1 METKKRIRARW
12 GLRCAVAAC
21 GIGMVLGLAQ
31 GQTTRADDSQFK
43 ISPMNSTGTT
53 AKRNALRSF
62 VWGSLGFPSSKM
74 PSAVRTLRTSPVAN
88 VINLQSVQALTI
100 SMESGQSTVAY
111 HFLPVNRFNRLVI
124 VHQGHSCE
132 LDDGQDPGSAGIA
145 RTISTLVASGFSVL
159 AMNMPH
165 LRPGNAEM
173 GLAAQCDGDHQAVM
187 NLPTS
192 GGSSPIKFF
201 VEPVV
206 VAMNYLGST
215 QSPVRYTDF
224 NMVGLSGGGWTTT
237 LAAAIDPRIKLSFP
251 VAGTVPM
258 YLRVEPYN
266 HDIEQYLPQLYGQRS
281 PFLNGVTGY
290 PDLYVL
296 GATGSGRKQTQ
307 ILNRHDNCCFGEANH
322 VASVLGPFDAAIRG
336 YEARVK
342 TAVSQVGSGAFRLIL
357 DETSFVHQISNYAI
371 SEVILPVL
379 SGTTQLYTTIH
390 PMVGGIFCVDI
401 PDNGRPFQNQDI
413 VQIFQCHGGPNQ
425 LFSMFSDGT
434 IRVAGTNFCL
444 DVPDLGRPPQAHDLL
459 QIYQCNGG
467 VNQQFDLLGDGSI
480 RSRWG
485 GLCLDIPDN
494 GRPPANWDRPQLY
507 GCHGGINQQFVVNR

>member
-1 METKKRIRARW
+1 
-12 GLRCAVAAC
+12 
-21 GIGMVLGLAQ
+21 
-31 GQTTRADDSQFK
+31 
-43 ISPMNSTGTT
+43 
-53 AKRNALRSF
+53 
-62 VWGSLGFPSSKM
+62 
-74 PSAVRTLRTSPVAN
+74 
-88 VINLQSVQALTI
+88 
-100 SMESGQSTVAY
+100 
-111 HFLPVNRFNRLVI
+111 
-124 VHQGHSCE
+124 
-132 LDDGQDPGSAGIA
+132 
-145 RTISTLVASGFSVL
+145 
-159 AMNMPH
+159 
-165 LRPGNAEM
+165 
-173 GLAAQCDGDHQAVM
+173 
-187 NLPTS
+187 
-192 GGSSPIKFF
+192 
-201 VEPVV
+201 
-206 VAMNYLGST
+206 MNYLGSA

-307 ILNRHDNCCFGEANH
+307 ILNRHDNCCFGESNH

-357 DETSFVHQISNYAI
+357 DETSFVHQISDNAI
-371 SEVILPVL
+371 SNVILPVL

-413 VQIFQCHGGPNQ
+413 VQIFQCHGGHNQ
-425 LFSMFSDGT
+425 LFSLFSDGT
-434 IRVAGTNFCL
+434 IRVAGSNFCL

-459 QIYQCNGG
+459 QIYQCHGG
-467 VNQQFDLLGDGSI
+467 VNQQFDLLGDGSL

-507 GCHGGINQQFVVNR
+507 DCHGGINQQFVVNR